1 MLDIRRFFKNL
12 TPSKKTKFILSL
24 DGGGVRAIAAIVFLK
39 QLEIASGKK
48 IFDIFDFFIGTS
60 AGGINALHIAALE
73 ASCFEL
79 ENFWSK
85 ENLSKTMTKSFWD
98 NASFLQTKPKYDGRG
113 KRELL
118 LEYFKDQSLGE
129 AKKPVA
135 VLAYDV
141 EKRKPRLLSS
151 YKSMG
156 IKIVSAASATSAAP
170 IYYSTQEIDDGS
182 WLIDGGIV
190 ANNPSLLGYSEAKKL
205 FPGSDIK
212 VLSIGTGI
220 NRRKINGANSSKWG
234 ALNWLRHDILGIML
248 ESSMFDEI
256 ARDLMGNSYLRVN
269 SSTGL
274 VNRRMDDTSDINLE
288 RIHLMGM
295 DWWSEFGEDV
305 TEFLN
310 V

>member
-1 MLDIRRFFKNL
+1 MNIRRFFKNL
-12 TPSKKTKFILSL
+12 TPSKKTKFILSF

-151 YKSMG
+151 YKSPG

>member
-1 MLDIRRFFKNL
+1 MDIRRFFKYL

-60 AGGINALHIAALE
+60 AGGINALNIAGLE

-79 ENFWSK
+79 EKFWSK
-85 ENLSKTMTKSFWD
+85 DNLSKTMTKSFWD
-98 NASFLQTKPKYDGRG
+98 NASFLQTKPKYDGKG

-151 YKSMG
+151 YESPG
-156 IKIVSAASATSAAP
+156 IKMVSAASATSAAP

-190 ANNPSLLGYSEAKKL
+190 ANNPSLLGYSEAKKV
-205 FPGSDIK
+205 FPGCEIK

-220 NRRKINGANSSKWG
+220 NRRKINGPHSSKWG

-256 ARDLMGNSYLRVN
+256 ASDLMGNSYFRVN

-295 DWWSEFGEDV
+295 EWWSEFGEDV

>member
-1 MLDIRRFFKNL
+1 MDIRRFFKYL

-60 AGGINALHIAALE
+60 AGGINALNIAGLE

-79 ENFWSK
+79 EKFWSK
-85 ENLSKTMTKSFWD
+85 DNLSKTMTKSFWD
-98 NASFLQTKPKYDGRG
+98 NASFLQTKPKYDGKG

-118 LEYFKDQSLGE
+118 LEYFKDQSMGE

-151 YKSMG
+151 YESPG
-156 IKIVSAASATSAAP
+156 IKMVSAASATSAAP

-190 ANNPSLLGYSEAKKL
+190 ANNPSLLGYSEAKKV
-205 FPGSDIK
+205 FPGCEIK

-220 NRRKINGANSSKWG
+220 NRRKINGPHSSKWG

-256 ARDLMGNSYLRVN
+256 ASDLMGNSYFRVN

>member
-1 MLDIRRFFKNL
+1 MDIRRFFKYL

-60 AGGINALHIAALE
+60 AGGINALNIAGLE

-79 ENFWSK
+79 EKFWSK
-85 ENLSKTMTKSFWD
+85 DNLSKTMTKSFWD
-98 NASFLQTKPKYDGRG
+98 NASFLQTKPKYDGKG

-118 LEYFKDQSLGE
+118 FEYFKDQSLGE

-151 YKSMG
+151 YESPG
-156 IKIVSAASATSAAP
+156 IKMVSAASATSAAP

-190 ANNPSLLGYSEAKKL
+190 ANNPSLLGYSEAKKV
-205 FPGSDIK
+205 FPGCEIK

-220 NRRKINGANSSKWG
+220 NRRKINGPHSSKWG

-256 ARDLMGNSYLRVN
+256 ASDLMGNSYFRVN

>member
-1 MLDIRRFFKNL
+1 MRHFLESFY
-12 TPSKKTKFILSL
+12 PPKKKKLVLSF
-24 DGGGVRAIAAIVFLK
+24 DGGGVRAIAAVVFLK

-60 AGGINALHIAALE
+60 AGGINALNIAGRKID
-73 ASCFEL
+73 CFEL
-79 ENFWSK
+79 EDFWSK
-85 ENLSKTMTKSFWD
+85 ENLTKTMSKSFWD
-98 NASFLQTKPKYDGRG
+98 TASFLQTKPKYDGIG
-113 KRELL
+113 KTDVLL
-118 LEYFKDQSLGE
+118 DYFADQSLGE

-141 EKRKPRLLSS
+141 EKRKPRILSS
-151 YKSMG
+151 YGSPG
-156 IKIVSAASATSAAP
+156 IKMVSAASATSAAP

-205 FPGSDIK
+205 FPKHEIK
-212 VLSIGTGI
+212 VFSIGTGI
-220 NRRKINGANSSKWG
+220 NRRKINGKNSVKWG
-234 ALNWLRHDILGIML
+234 ALNWFNHDILGIML
-248 ESSMFDEI
+248 ESSIFDEI
-256 ARDLMGNSYLRVN
+256 ASDIMGQNYLRVN

-274 VNRRMDDTSDINLE
+274 VNRRMDDISGVNLE

-295 DWWSEFGEDV
+295 EWWSKSGQD
-305 TEFLN
+305 TLDFLN

>member
-1 MLDIRRFFKNL
+1 LLDIRRFFKNL
-12 TPSKKTKFILSL
+12 TPSIKTKFILSF

-151 YKSMG
+151 YKSPG

>member
-1 MLDIRRFFKNL
+1 MDIRRFFKYL

-60 AGGINALHIAALE
+60 AGGINALNIAGLE

-79 ENFWSK
+79 EKFWSK
-85 ENLSKTMTKSFWD
+85 DNLSKTMTKSFWD
-98 NASFLQTKPKYDGRG
+98 NASFLQTKPKYDGKG

-118 LEYFKDQSLGE
+118 LEYYKDQSLGE

-151 YKSMG
+151 YASPG
-156 IKIVSAASATSAAP
+156 IKMVSAASATSAAP

-190 ANNPSLLGYSEAKKL
+190 ANNPSLLGYSEAKKV
-205 FPGSDIK
+205 FPGCEIK

-220 NRRKINGANSSKWG
+220 NRRKINGPHSSKWG

-256 ARDLMGNSYLRVN
+256 ASDLMGNSYFRVN

>member
-1 MLDIRRFFKNL
+1 MDIRRFFKNL

-60 AGGINALHIAALE
+60 AGGINALNIAGLE

-79 ENFWSK
+79 EKFWSK
-85 ENLSKTMTKSFWD
+85 DNLSKTMTKSFWD
-98 NASFLQTKPKYDGRG
+98 NASFLQTKPKYDGKG

-151 YKSMG
+151 YESPG
-156 IKIVSAASATSAAP
+156 IKMVSAASATSAAP

-190 ANNPSLLGYSEAKKL
+190 ANNPSLLGYSEAKKV
-205 FPGSDIK
+205 FPGCEIK

-220 NRRKINGANSSKWG
+220 NRRKINGPHSSKWG

-256 ARDLMGNSYLRVN
+256 ASDLMGNSYFRVN

>member
-1 MLDIRRFFKNL
+1 MRHFLESFY
-12 TPSKKTKFILSL
+12 PPKKKILVLSF
-24 DGGGVRAIAAIVFLK
+24 DGGGVRAIAAVVFLK

-60 AGGINALHIAALE
+60 AGGINALNIAGRKID
-73 ASCFEL
+73 CFEL
-79 ENFWSK
+79 EDFWSK
-85 ENLSKTMTKSFWD
+85 ENLTKTMSKSFWD
-98 NASFLQTKPKYDGRG
+98 TASFLQTKPKYDGIG
-113 KRELL
+113 KTDVLL
-118 LEYFKDQSLGE
+118 DYFADQSLGE

-141 EKRKPRLLSS
+141 EKRKPRILSS
-151 YKSMG
+151 YGSPG
-156 IKIVSAASATSAAP
+156 IKMVSAASATSAAP

-205 FPGSDIK
+205 FPKHEIK
-212 VLSIGTGI
+212 VFSIGTGI
-220 NRRKINGANSSKWG
+220 NRRKINGKNSVKWG
-234 ALNWLRHDILGIML
+234 ALNWFNHDILGIML
-248 ESSMFDEI
+248 ESSIFDEI
-256 ARDLMGNSYLRVN
+256 AADIMGQNYLRVN

-274 VNRRMDDTSDINLE
+274 VNRRMDDISEANLE

-295 DWWSEFGEDV
+295 EWWSKSGQD
-305 TEFLN
+305 TLDFLN

>member
-1 MLDIRRFFKNL
+1 MDIRRFFKYL

-48 IFDIFDFFIGTS
+48 IFDVFDFFIGTS
-60 AGGINALHIAALE
+60 AGGINALNIAGLE

-79 ENFWSK
+79 EKFWSK
-85 ENLSKTMTKSFWD
+85 DNLSKTMTKSFWD
-98 NASFLQTKPKYDGRG
+98 NASFLQTKPKYDGKG

-151 YKSMG
+151 YESPG
-156 IKIVSAASATSAAP
+156 IKMVSAASATSAAP

-190 ANNPSLLGYSEAKKL
+190 ANNPSLLGYSEAKKV
-205 FPGSDIK
+205 FPGCEIK

-220 NRRKINGANSSKWG
+220 NRRKINGPHSSKWG

-256 ARDLMGNSYLRVN
+256 ASDLMGNSYFRVN

>member
-1 MLDIRRFFKNL
+1 MDIRRFFKHL
-12 TPSKKTKFILSL
+12 TPSKKTKLVLSF
-24 DGGGVRAIAAIVFLK
+24 DGGGVRAIAAVVFLK
-39 QLEIASGKK
+39 QLEIVSGKK

-60 AGGINALHIAALE
+60 AGGINALNIAGLE
-73 ASCFEL
+73 AGCFEL

-85 ENLSKTMTKSFWD
+85 DNLTKTMSISIWD
-98 NASFLQTKPKYDGRG
+98 NASFLQSTPKYDGNG

-118 LEYFKDQSLGE
+118 LEYFQDQSLGE

-141 EKRKPRLLSS
+141 ENRKPRLLSS
-151 YKSMG
+151 YDSPG
-156 IKIVSAASATSAAP
+156 IKMVSAASATSAAP
-170 IYYSTQEIDDGS
+170 IYYSTQEIDDGT

-190 ANNPSLLGYSEAKKL
+190 ANNPSLLGYSEARKI
-205 FPGSDIK
+205 FPGCNIK

-220 NRRKINGANSSKWG
+220 NRRKINGRKSSNWG
-234 ALNWLRHDILGIML
+234 ALNWFRHDILGIML

-256 ARDLMGNSYLRVN
+256 ARDLMDANYLRVN
-269 SSTGL
+269 SPIGL
-274 VNRRMDDTSDINLE
+274 VNRRMDDTSDVNLE

-295 DWWSEFGEDV
+295 EWWSEFGDK
-305 TEFLN
+305 TKDFLN